1 MNDLCDY
8 IENLLNILEL
18 NEKGLSNLL
27 NLLIQSNK
35 EYTLKEIAELLIFS
49 EKKTYRLVNK
59 LEKLKLIKKSGFPMK
74 ISINPNYNDVFI
86 NIINEFIK
94 KSKNEIYKKQELL
107 NNLVEIIQK
116 TPLET
121 KIPNELELMKTK
133 NDWTLYI
140 PQKPGI
146 IRACTGKFHLNP
158 TLIRAHNLFDYL
170 PPKIIDFNFKKL
182 LNKKIRFLYN
192 KDILIKNINYFKNKL
207 AEHKRIIDFF
217 KKYRNSIKDFK
228 TRYTDEIITHDF
240 AIIDD
245 SFIFFSI
252 YDPVKPIVIG
262 AKKITNKNIIMLY
275 ATKYDDLWKRSHPIE
290 EILDKFD
297 LDNETYQSLKIVLL
311 L

>member
-107 NNLVEIIQK
+107 RFFK
-116 TPLET
+116 FHFST
-121 KIPNELELMKTK
+121 KIYK
-133 NDWTLYI
+133 
-140 PQKPGI
+140 
-146 IRACTGKFHLNP
+146 C
-158 TLIRAHNLFDYL
+158 
-170 PPKIIDFNFKKL
+170 
-182 LNKKIRFLYN
+182 
-192 KDILIKNINYFKNKL
+192 
-207 AEHKRIIDFF
+207 
-217 KKYRNSIKDFK
+217 
-228 TRYTDEIITHDF
+228 
-240 AIIDD
+240 
-245 SFIFFSI
+245 
-252 YDPVKPIVIG
+252 
-262 AKKITNKNIIMLY
+262 
-275 ATKYDDLWKRSHPIE
+275 
-290 EILDKFD
+290 
-297 LDNETYQSLKIVLL
+297 
-311 L
+311 

>member
-140 PQKPGI
+140 PQ
-146 IRACTGKFHLNP
+146 N
-158 TLIRAHNLFDYL
+158 LIYCRSCVDSADDIWFDYCHSRVQ
-170 PPKIIDFNFKKL
+170 L
-182 LNKKIRFLYN
+182 LLVEF
-192 KDILIKNINYFKNKL
+192 IL
-207 AEHKRIIDFF
+207 
-217 KKYRNSIKDFK
+217 
-228 TRYTDEIITHDF
+228 
-240 AIIDD
+240 
-245 SFIFFSI
+245 SI
-252 YDPVKPIVIG
+252 YEIFHYFLSFSK
-262 AKKITNKNIIMLY
+262 
-275 ATKYDDLWKRSHPIE
+275 DD
-290 EILDKFD
+290 
-297 LDNETYQSLKIVLL
+297 
-311 L
+311 